1 MSHDDSCGT
10 KAASSEFS
18 SRQGADVRTQR
29 GASESRRRTA
39 MGIETLQKAALA
51 AGFAMAT
58 PDDNPPVEETAP
70 SLGHEPFRQTGQW
83 LMPVAGNT
91 PQHPTTRDSLV
102 AAFAW
107 VRNHLPMTGSGR
119 APA

>member
-1 MSHDDSCGT
+1 
-10 KAASSEFS
+10 
-18 SRQGADVRTQR
+18 
-29 GASESRRRTA
+29 

-58 PDDNPPVEETAP
+58 PDDNPPLEDVAP
-70 SLGHEPFRQTGQW
+70 PPAHEPFRRTGQW
-83 LMPVAGNT
+83 LVPVAGHAAHH
-91 PQHPTTRDSLV
+91 QSTRDSIA
-102 AAFAW
+102 AAFTW

>member
-1 MSHDDSCGT
+1 
-10 KAASSEFS
+10 
-18 SRQGADVRTQR
+18 
-29 GASESRRRTA
+29 

-58 PDDNPPVEETAP
+58 PDDNPPVEEIAP
-70 SLGHEPFRQTGQW
+70 SLVHEPFRQTGQW
-83 LMPVAGNT
+83 LVPAAGSASR
-91 PQHPTTRDSLV
+91 HPTTRDSLA

-107 VRNHLPMTGSGR
+107 VRSHLPMTGSGR